1 MNVLVT
7 GADGFI
13 GKHVCPFLERQ
24 RHHVFKLA
32 LDLTNNAEVVKF
44 SEEFKNKHTI
54 DVVIHLAAKMA
65 NVNQDFTEQFKS
77 LYDNLE
83 ITKNVVALVKIL
95 KPQKLINFSSMAV
108 YPNVDGVFSEDARIH
123 MSENSDCL
131 YGLAKFCGEN
141 IFECFLKNQNIV
153 ITHLRISQVYGGGMC
168 SDRIM
173 PIMQQE
179 LKEKNVITVYGEGER
194 ISNFINI
201 DKLLEV
207 LGHFFIEKLPG
218 VYNIGGESLG
228 YMEIA
233 KRIIKERG
241 DEKSSIIRIKKG
253 SQVKFILDTKK
264 LEEKMNE
271 FKKGEEKYD

>member
-7 GADGFI
+7 GANGFI
-13 GKHVCPFLERQ
+13 GSHVCPFLKGQ
-24 RHHVFKLA
+24 GHQVFKLE
-32 LDLTNNAEVVKF
+32 LDLTNHANVVQF
-44 SEEFKNKHTI
+44 SEKFKSKHRI
-54 DVVIHLAAKMA
+54 DVVIHLATKMA
-65 NVNQDFTEQFKS
+65 SENQDLTEQFKL

-108 YPNVDGVFSEDARIH
+108 YPNVDGVFSEDTRIH

-179 LKEKNVITVYGEGER
+179 LKEKNTVTVYGTGER
-194 ISNFINI
+194 ISNFISI

-207 LGHFFIEKLPG
+207 LWHFFIEKLPG
-218 VYNIGGESLG
+218 VYNVGGESLA
-228 YMEIA
+228 YLEIA
-233 KRIIKERG
+233 KRIIKEKG
-241 DEKSSIIRIKKG
+241 DEKSRIIKLKKG
-253 SQVKFILDTKK
+253 SRVKFILDTKK

-271 FKKGEEKYD
+271 LKKGEEKYD